1 MRNQPTRSQSTRNQ
15 PTRSLRTAVGVLAL
29 LALAACGNE
38 TTADGGS
45 GSVRTGP
52 RLTGVHWNVDS
63 VTAGGRR
70 TEAPD
75 GAHVVIGP
83 EGRATGNFGC
93 NRFTAETRT
102 DGDTITVRRATT
114 TEMGCEKDVQRFET
128 AMSRAFSGELTAA
141 VTGRALT
148 LTTRTGDSIT
158 LTSEPPAP
166 LTGTTWT
173 VTSLVSGSTASSLPS
188 GTEEKARL
196 TFGEDG
202 SVRGTLGCNQFRSTA
217 TVTGSTI
224 TFGPPEGTKMMCPD
238 PRMKLERA
246 LLAVLDGRTTYR
258 IDHRTLS
265 LTAANGEGLGATAQ
279 TPGR

>member
-1 MRNQPTRSQSTRNQ
+1 MAALGT
-15 PTRSLRTAVGVLAL
+15 VAL
-29 LALAACGNE
+29 LALAACG
-38 TTADGGS
+38 TQTGSGHGS

-52 RLTGVHWNVDS
+52 RITGVHWNVDS
-63 VTAGGRR
+63 VTAGGRT

-83 EGRATGNFGC
+83 GGGATGNFGC
-93 NRFTAETRT
+93 NRFSAGTST
-102 DGDTITVRRATT
+102 DGDTITVRQATT
-114 TEMGCEKDVQRFET
+114 TQMGCGTDVRRFET

-141 VTGRALT
+141 VTGRTLT
-148 LTTRTGDSIT
+148 LTTEAGDSIA

-173 VTSLVSGSTASSLPS
+173 VTSLVSGSTASSLPP
-188 GTEEKARL
+188 GTERKARL
-196 TFGEDG
+196 SFGKDG
-202 SVRGTLGCNQFRSTA
+202 SVRGTLGCNRFRGAA

-224 TFGPPEGTKMMCPD
+224 TFDRIDGTRMMCPD

-265 LTAANGEGLGATAQ
+265 LTASNGEGLGATAPA
-279 TPGR
+279 PGG

>member
-1 MRNQPTRSQSTRNQ
+1 MRNQRM
-15 PTRSLRTAVGVLAL
+15 AVGVLAL
-29 LALAACGNE
+29 LALAGCGTE
-38 TTADGGS
+38 TGAGDGS

-52 RLTGVHWNVDS
+52 PVAGVHWNVDS
-63 VTAGGRR
+63 VTAGGRK

-75 GAHVVIGP
+75 GAHVVIDP

-93 NRFTAETRT
+93 NHFTAETRT
-102 DGDTITVRRATT
+102 DGDTITVQRATT
-114 TEMGCEKDVQRFET
+114 TAMGCEQSVQRFET

-141 VTGRALT
+141 VSGRTLT
-148 LTTRTGDSIT
+148 LTTENGDSIA

-173 VTSLVSGSTASSLPS
+173 VTSLVSGSTASSLPA
-188 GTEEKARL
+188 GTEQKARL
-196 TFGEDG
+196 TFGKDG
-202 SVRGTLGCNQFRSTA
+202 TVRGTLGCNSFRGTA
-217 TVTGSTI
+217 EVSGSTV
-224 TFGPPEGTKMMCPD
+224 TFGPLDGTRMMCPD

-246 LLAVLDGRTTYR
+246 LLAILDGRTTYR

-279 TPGR
+279 VPGK

>member
-1 MRNQPTRSQSTRNQ
+1 MRNR
-15 PTRSLRTAVGVLAL
+15 RTAVGALTL
-29 LALAACGNE
+29 LAPLTLAACGNG
-38 TTADGGS
+38 TTTGDGS

-52 RLTGVHWNVDS
+52 RVTGVHWNVDS
-63 VTAGGRR
+63 VTAGGQR

-83 EGRATGNFGC
+83 EGAARGNFGC
-93 NRFTAETRT
+93 NSFTAETRT
-102 DGDTITVRRATT
+102 DGDTITVRRVTT
-114 TEMGCEKDVQRFET
+114 TAKGCAKDVQRFET

-141 VTGRALT
+141 VTGRTLT
-148 LTTRTGDSIT
+148 LTTRTGDSIA

-173 VTSLVSGSTASSLPS
+173 VTSLVSGSTASSLPA
-188 GTEEKARL
+188 GTEKKAQL

-202 SVRGTLGCNQFRSTA
+202 SVRGTLGCNRFRSTA

-224 TFGPPEGTKMMCPD
+224 TFGPAEGTKMMCPD

-265 LTAANGEGLGATAQ
+265 LTAANGEGLGATAPA
-279 TPGR
+279 PGR

>member
-1 MRNQPTRSQSTRNQ
+1 MV
-15 PTRSLRTAVGVLAL
+15 VGVIAL
-29 LALAACGNE
+29 LALAACGTE
-38 TTADGGS
+38 TGTGSGSGDGS

-52 RLTGVHWNVDS
+52 RLTGVHWSVDS

-75 GAHVVIGP
+75 GAHVVIDP

-93 NRFTAETRT
+93 NHFTAETRT
-102 DGDTITVRRATT
+102 DGDTITVRQATT
-114 TEMGCEKDVQRFET
+114 TQMGCEKGVQRFET

-141 VTGRALT
+141 VTGRTLT
-148 LTTRTGDSIT
+148 LTTEAGDAIA

-188 GTEEKARL
+188 GTEQKARL
-196 TFGEDG
+196 SFGKDG
-202 SVRGTLGCNQFRSTA
+202 SVRGTLGCNSFRGNV
-217 TVTGSTI
+217 TVTGSTV
-224 TFGPPEGTKMMCPD
+224 TFGRITSTRMMCPD
-238 PRMKLERA
+238 PLMKLERA
-246 LLAVLDGRTTYR
+246 LLAILDGRTTYR

-265 LTAANGEGLGATAQ
+265 LTAANGEGLGAAAPA
-279 TPGR
+279 PGK